1 MKPEDLEGGYHW
13 DDRSLILN
21 SKKRPIHPLH
31 PQWVF
36 LFRLK
41 EKQPHKLQG
50 CYKALAS
57 ALYRAMAHQQ
67 ISFNITDLLLAH
79 DLRKTYYRSFKQK
92 RASNPPCEVAFSFRV
107 PLSRY
112 LNRVFL
118 STPKRSSTRWAET
131 HPGVLVMVTQKGV
144 LIQAIDC
151 QAAVNDLKY
160 LFICLL

>member
-1 MKPEDLEGGYHW
+1 MTQAPPLDQRIVDEFFQVEKRRGSKGVAWLYGMIATYGIKPEDLEGGYHW

-21 SKKRPIHPLH
+21 NKKRPIHPLH

-92 RASNPPCEVAFSFRV
+92 RASNPPCEVAF
-107 PLSRY
+107 
-112 LNRVFL
+112 
-118 STPKRSSTRWAET
+118 
-131 HPGVLVMVTQKGV
+131 
-144 LIQAIDC
+144 
-151 QAAVNDLKY
+151 
-160 LFICLL
+160 